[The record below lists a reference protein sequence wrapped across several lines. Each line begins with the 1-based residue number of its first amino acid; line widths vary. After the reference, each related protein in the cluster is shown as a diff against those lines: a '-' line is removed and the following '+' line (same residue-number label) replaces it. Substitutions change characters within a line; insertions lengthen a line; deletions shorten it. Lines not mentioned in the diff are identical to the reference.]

1 MTFSDIDVNN
11 IVTKTFLI
19 KVLWQWDVVAILFL
33 FSGLEIGVAW
43 LLTSELINQVNQN
56 AVLIVYK

>member
-33 FSGLEIGVAW
+33 FGGLEIGMAW

>member
-1 MTFSDIDVNN
+1 MTFSDNDVNN

-33 FSGLEIGVAW
+33 FSGLEIGMAW

-56 AVLIVYK
+56 EVLIVYK

>member
-33 FSGLEIGVAW
+33 FSGLEIGMAW

>member
-33 FSGLEIGVAW
+33 FSGLQINMTW

-56 AVLIVYK
+56 AILIVYK